1 MKLSIMERIQLL
13 SVLPAE
19 GNAVTLRIVSDL
31 RRDLSF
37 SEKELKD
44 GEIKTDPE
52 NNRVM
57 WNNNADVVKDV
68 KVGDTAR
75 GVIVDAMK
83 KLDTEKKLNLALLP
97 LYEKFMQ

>member
-13 SVLPAE
+13 GVLPAE

-37 SEKELKD
+37 SEKEMKD

-57 WNNNADVVKDV
+57 WNNSVDVQKDV
-68 KVGDTAR
+68 KIGDTAR
-75 GVIVDAMK
+75 GVISDAMK

-97 LYEKFMQ
+97 LYEKFV

>member
-1 MKLSIMERIQLL
+1 MERIQLL

>member
-1 MKLSIMERIQLL
+1 MERIQLL
-13 SVLPAE
+13 GVLPAE

-37 SEKELKD
+37 SEKEMKD

-57 WNNNADVVKDV
+57 WNNSVDVQKDV
-68 KVGDTAR
+68 KIGDTAR
-75 GVIVDAMK
+75 GVISDAMK

-97 LYEKFMQ
+97 LYEKFV